1 MNPLLV
7 LLFLLWSGFALAAA
21 PASMQ
26 DELAEEAGM
35 LGSILSDGRAVFY
48 PESASYLP
56 LSSLSG
62 PGYSNGV
69 AVFMTLGGWGGGAT
83 NNQYLALYAINDSIA
98 GVSPVKTYRL
108 LSVRHVGGKGDRLF
122 TGVRETGKG
131 LVLSG
136 FSYAAEDPLC
146 CPAKPLE
153 VTFTFGERGEL
164 LPAASPTQPWQTA
177 NPMRP
182 ARSRLSPP
190 PIADRS

>member
-1 MNPLLV
+1 MNPLLM
-7 LLFLLWSGFALAAA
+7 LLFLLWSGFALAD
-21 PASMQ
+21 PASLP

-48 PESASYLP
+48 PESASYLS
-56 LSSLSG
+56 LSSLNG

-69 AVFMTLGGWGGGAT
+69 AVLMTLGGWGGGAT

-164 LPAASPTQPWQTA
+164 LRAASPTQPWQTA

>member
-1 MNPLLV
+1 MNPLLM
-7 LLFLLWSGFALAAA
+7 LLFLLWSGFALAD
-21 PASMQ
+21 PASLP

-48 PESASYLP
+48 PESASYLS
-56 LSSLSG
+56 LSSLNG

-69 AVFMTLGGWGGGAT
+69 AVLMTLGGWGGGAT
-83 NNQYLALYAINDSIA
+83 NNQYLALYAINSIA

>member
-21 PASMQ
+21 PASLP

-35 LGSILSDGRAVFY
+35 LGSILSGGRAVFY

-69 AVFMTLGGWGGGAT
+69 AVLMTLGGWGGGAT

-108 LSVRHVGGKGDRLF
+108 LSVRHVGSKGDRLF

-190 PIADRS
+190 PVADRS